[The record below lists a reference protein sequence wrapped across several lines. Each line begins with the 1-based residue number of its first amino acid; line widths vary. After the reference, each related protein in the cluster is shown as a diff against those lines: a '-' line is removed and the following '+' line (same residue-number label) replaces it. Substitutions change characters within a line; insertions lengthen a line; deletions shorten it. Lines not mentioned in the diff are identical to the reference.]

1 MDLPAALDP
10 AWLDGPDAVA
20 RLAAMDRAERV
31 AAATDA
37 VRAARDAGG
46 PQWLA
51 RLVVLRRAL
60 TLAGERPLLALTLT
74 ALAEL
79 ATAQGD
85 HALAADALDTLWGVR
100 ELLDQPWKAHA
111 ARLQHA
117 EAVYR
122 SGDAAR
128 AELLLTQAQQPAREL
143 ARTGEVARASVLLA
157 EGLALLA
164 AVLEAEGRTEE
175 AALWREGAVDVA
187 PDAETAERVAQLQ
200 IRPAAVEP
208 APAPEPAP
216 EPEPVPGPDA
226 PLQREL

>member
-10 AWLDGPDAVA
+10 AWLDGPDASA

-31 AAATDA
+31 AASTDA
-37 VRAARDAGG
+37 VRAAREEGG
-46 PQWLA
+46 ALWLA
-51 RLVVLRRAL
+51 RLGALRRAL
-60 TLAGERPLLALTLT
+60 TLAGERPALALALT
-74 ALAEL
+74 AQAEL
-79 ATAQGD
+79 ATAQGE
-85 HALAADALDTLWGVR
+85 HALAADALDSLWGVR

-187 PDAETAERVAQLQ
+187 PDPETAARVQQRQ
-200 IRPAAVEP
+200 ILAGSPAE
-208 APAPEPAP
+208 
-216 EPEPVPGPDA
+216 EPEPDPAASADA
-226 PLQREL
+226 PPARQL